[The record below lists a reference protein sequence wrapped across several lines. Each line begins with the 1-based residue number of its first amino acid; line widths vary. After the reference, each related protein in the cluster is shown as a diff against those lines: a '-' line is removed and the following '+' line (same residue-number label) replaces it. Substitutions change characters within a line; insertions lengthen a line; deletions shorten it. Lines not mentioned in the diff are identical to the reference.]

1 MVLSIIT
8 INRNN
13 EYGLDKTIKSVRMQT
28 FQDFEYIIIDGKS
41 TDNSVDVIKRNTAAG
56 LRITWLSEK
65 DSGIFDAMNK
75 GIRLASGT
83 YLLFLNSGDT
93 LDSETVLESLFRTN
107 RSSDII
113 IGECRIVRDG
123 QQIWLQKPKER
134 YTLKSVINDS
144 IPHQSSF
151 IKRYLFQQFGF
162 YRDDLRIMGDW
173 EFFLRTIILHN
184 CTVEPVHQ
192 IVSCYDAS
200 GISCNPQNQ
209 VLINQEKSRIYS
221 DLHLA
226 NIIPDYIETDN
237 WRLTN
242 GSLIWASQ
250 KKGFM
255 LFLNFIY
262 NIARKINDSIKKR

>member
-173 EFFLRTIILHN
+173 EFFLRTILLHN
-184 CTVEPVHQ
+184 
-192 IVSCYDAS
+192 
-200 GISCNPQNQ
+200 
-209 VLINQEKSRIYS
+209 
-221 DLHLA
+221 
-226 NIIPDYIETDN
+226 
-237 WRLTN
+237 
-242 GSLIWASQ
+242 
-250 KKGFM
+250 
-255 LFLNFIY
+255 
-262 NIARKINDSIKKR
+262 